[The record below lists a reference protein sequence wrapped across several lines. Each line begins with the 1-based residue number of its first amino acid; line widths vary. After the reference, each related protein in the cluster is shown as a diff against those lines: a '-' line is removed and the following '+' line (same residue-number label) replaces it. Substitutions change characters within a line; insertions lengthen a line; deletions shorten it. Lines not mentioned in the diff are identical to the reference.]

1 MQKKSCLNIK
11 VCSVLSPSLMQIK
24 IRDNFIIRIY
34 VQYSLYILCNSL
46 PASFIN
52 MYKNK
57 TYIYIYQCIFY
68 AYSFINA
75 FFISLLV
82 AEWQMS
88 PLDAR
93 YGILLFMVTLRN
105 IWDHG
110 VFLLFSI
117 SNKQKV
123 QKNIQSKQ
131 KISSRPISVKPGKSH
146 ILLLILY
153 IRLKLNPYPKFQF
166 KYNCHPSLALA
177 PPSREIGCSPPPP
190 TLSNQPTEQETKD
203 QEHKY

>member
-11 VCSVLSPSLMQIK
+11 VCSVLSASLMQIK

-46 PASFIN
+46 PASV
-52 MYKNK
+52 MHRYKNK
-57 TYIYIYQCIFY
+57 TYIYIYIYQCICY
-68 AYSFINA
+68 AYSFSNA
-75 FFISLLV
+75 FFISWLV

-117 SNKQKV
+117 SNK
-123 QKNIQSKQ
+123 
-131 KISSRPISVKPGKSH
+131 
-146 ILLLILY
+146 
-153 IRLKLNPYPKFQF
+153 
-166 KYNCHPSLALA
+166 
-177 PPSREIGCSPPPP
+177 
-190 TLSNQPTEQETKD
+190 
-203 QEHKY
+203 